1 MTNTITDK
9 RERGYFQIDNEIV
22 ENYQLSPYS
31 GWLYCV
37 ISKYANRA
45 TGESFPSLNTLA
57 QEANMSKPAVIK
69 HMAELEKRNLITVK
83 REKINAKK
91 NAVNRYFLQ
100 PIIKNSYLELLK
112 VVNEVNHLVNEVDRN
127 KTQVNKT
134 KEKDSSAPQAS
145 AESAGDSSDTPQ
157 DDAQCKHAWVDRVCI
172 DCGEQLPD
180 DCCETCGHVYRW
192 LFDEVGNKHRVC
204 NCTTGED
211 MRKSGFVGRLGGGH
225 DKADPCPDCNEVR
238 HDGTCLCDDT
248 PLMTGDGLAP
258 QRKFERHES
267 GFKTGT
273 IDVVVQSGET
283 IGTSPTVYDLKTK
296 HSEDGTITGASCNV
310 DLPAPTIYPDWL
322 NDKHAAIIAQCHLY
336 KAYIVTPAINGVQI
350 HIDKLK
356 ESGYI
361 EQKPH
366 HKYQRKTTT
375 RYALTDK
382 GKTLVDAPLVQT
394 TIETSTSAK
403 KRVAKRKADNAS
415 KPKPKKGW
423 KKVVP
428 EIKPLVDQLIVHWGK
443 PATKTENNNYVTVA
457 WELYHANG
465 TPQEIT
471 EIWNLAKKHGWD
483 GATVRLCTNKLGT
496 IRKQRAEL
504 DALPSIADMHNCADE
519 LPPLDPEAGIAYI
532 VGDES

>member
-145 AESAGDSSDTPQ
+145 AESLGDSSDTPQ
-157 DDAQCKHAWVDRVCI
+157 DDGKCKTHAYVDRVCI

-192 LFDEVGNKHRVC
+192 LFDEAGNKHHVC

-225 DKADPCPDCNEVR
+225 DKADTCPDCNEVR

-258 QRKFERHES
+258 QRKFVKHE
-267 GFKTGT
+267 GGITWDTVDPFEDKN
-273 IDVVVQSGET
+273 DPNAPE
-283 IGTSPTVYDLKTK
+283 PT
-296 HSEDGTITGASCNV
+296 
-310 DLPAPTIYPDWL
+310 
-322 NDKHAAIIAQCHLY
+322 
-336 KAYIVTPAINGVQI
+336 
-350 HIDKLK
+350 
-356 ESGYI
+356 
-361 EQKPH
+361 
-366 HKYQRKTTT
+366 
-375 RYALTDK
+375 
-382 GKTLVDAPLVQT
+382 PLH
-394 TIETSTSAK
+394 E
-403 KRVAKRKADNAS
+403 
-415 KPKPKKGW
+415 KPKPVGTRFSFGANGIERQPLT
-423 KKVVP
+423 P
-428 EIKPLVDQLIVHWGK
+428 ENSQPKRIVTKEGEPIAQIKPADIKAETVETKTVVQEAAPEKKPAKKKAKAKPKHSKEQRDAMKAAVLKAFHREAKDVMSWALMNKVITKHLDKGHAPDLIIEWGK
-443 PATKTENNNYVTVA
+443 WNDNLECGKSSSIGALLGDA
-457 WELYHANG
+457 WGRFMSDKRE
-465 TPQEIT
+465 
-471 EIWNLAKKHGWD
+471 
-483 GATVRLCTNKLGT
+483 R
-496 IRKQRAEL
+496 
-504 DALPSIADMHNCADE
+504 DALPSIADMHNCDDE